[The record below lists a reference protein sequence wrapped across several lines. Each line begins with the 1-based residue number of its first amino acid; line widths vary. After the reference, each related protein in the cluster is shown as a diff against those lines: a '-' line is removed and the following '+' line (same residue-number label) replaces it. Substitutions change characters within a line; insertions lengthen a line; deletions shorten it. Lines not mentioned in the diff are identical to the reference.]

1 MFEEKTFENLMDE
14 KLKNI
19 SSDIDKREGSVVW
32 DSLAP
37 NALETAMV
45 YQELNAYY
53 KETFGSTASRIYL
66 IERCR
71 ERGIFPKPASA
82 GVYKGQF
89 DIEIPIGQRFSLDL
103 YNYKI
108 IKFVQKNSFYEYE
121 LECETLGTAPNS
133 NFGQLIPIGYLPGL
147 KVAKLVE
154 TLIPGEEEEETESLR
169 QRYLNSFN
177 SQAFGG
183 NIKDYEEKTLSI
195 SGVGA
200 VKVTPVWNGGGTVKL
215 TILNSEFD
223 VASSSLVDKVQ
234 QTIDPT
240 KDYTGKGIAPIGH
253 IVTVETASKETIYI
267 ATKLTLSGIEIEN
280 IKDDIDNSLKQYF
293 LELRKQWAK
302 SNNIVIRIS
311 QIESRILAV
320 NPNIIDIKGTKING
334 YEKNLEI
341 ASNEIPVWGDG
352 HYVDGEA

>member
-19 SSDIDKREGSVVW
+19 PSDIDKREGSIVW

-37 NALETAMV
+37 NALETAMI

-71 ERGIFPKPASA
+71 ERGISPKPASA

-89 DIEIPIGQRFSLDL
+89 DIEIPIGHRFSLDL
-103 YNYKI
+103 YNYKVM
-108 IKFVQKNSFYEYE
+108 KFIQKDSVYEYE

-133 NFGQLIPIGYLPGL
+133 NFGQLIPIEYLPGL

-169 QRYLNSFN
+169 QRYLNSFDG
-177 SQAFGG
+177 QAFGG

-195 SGVGA
+195 AGVGA

-223 VASSSLVDKVQ
+223 VASTHLISRVQ
-234 QTIDPT
+234 EKIDPT

-253 IVTVETASKETIYI
+253 VVTVDTAVQKSVYV
-267 ATKLTLSGIEIEN
+267 ATELVLNGIEISN
-280 IKDDIDNSLKQYF
+280 IKEVIDLVLKKYL
-293 LELRKQWAK
+293 LELRKDWASLK
-302 SNNIVIRIS
+302 NITVRIS
-311 QIESRILAV
+311 QIESRILSIS
-320 NPNIIDIKGTKING
+320 PRIIDIKNTKING
-334 YEKNLEI
+334 SEVNLEI
-341 ASNEIPVWGDG
+341 ATNEIPVWGDG
-352 HYVDGEA
+352 NYVVR